1 MAVKPIPEGY
11 RTVTPYL
18 AVDDAAEAIEYYKK
32 AFGAKERGRMEAPDD
47 KIGHAELEIGDS
59 LVMLSDP
66 FPQATTRTPKEL
78 GGTSASVFLYVDD
91 VDAVVKRAVDAG
103 ATVTMEV
110 ADQFWGDRFG
120 SVQDP
125 FGHSWSIATHVED
138 VPPEEMAE
146 RAKKAM
152 AAMSSS

>member
-1 MAVKPIPEGY
+1 MATKPIPEGY
-11 RTVTPYL
+11 HTLTPYL
-18 AVDDAAEAIEYYKK
+18 TFDDAAEAIDFYKS
-32 AFGAKERGRMEAPDD
+32 AFGANERMRMEAPGG

-59 LVMLSDP
+59 LLMLADA
-66 FPQATTRTPKEL
+66 FPGSTTTPPSEL
-78 GGTSASVFLYVDD
+78 GGTTAGVFMYVED
-91 VDAVVKRAVDAG
+91 VDAVVKQAVDKG

-120 SVQDP
+120 SVKDP

-146 RAKKAM
+146 RAKAAM
-152 AAMSSS
+152 AAMSS